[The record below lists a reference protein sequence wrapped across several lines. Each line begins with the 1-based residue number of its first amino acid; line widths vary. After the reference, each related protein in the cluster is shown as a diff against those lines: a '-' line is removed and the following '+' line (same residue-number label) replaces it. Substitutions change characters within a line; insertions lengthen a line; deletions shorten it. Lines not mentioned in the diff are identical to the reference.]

1 MHAIS
6 TIAAA
11 ALFVA
16 PAHTQDAPPTLPPVT
31 PPSLT
36 DAVPFTFAPPKAWT
50 GGITLPTGQDL
61 AMELHL
67 EDADGTPTL
76 YFSVPAQ
83 GVEKFPLD
91 AFTLEDGRLSFTVAF
106 PGMPEAMQPSFDL
119 AVGPDG
125 TLSGP
130 MTQSGMT
137 FEATFESTS
146 DEAIAAAREAARPQT
161 PRPPF
166 PYRTEDVT
174 VEVDADGGGHTL
186 AGTLTLPDAA
196 EFGAGPYPAVVF
208 ITGSGAQDRDETL
221 FDHKPFA
228 VIADHLARRGIASLR
243 CDDRGVYGSTGDPMT
258 ATTLDFADDARAQ
271 VAFLSQ
277 RDDIDE
283 VGLVGHSE
291 GGLIAPIVASDN
303 DDVDFAVLLAGT
315 GVPGKDILIEQTA
328 ALLTAGGL
336 PPAMVENAKGIQTEL
351 LETYAA
357 GAEPETLRELTAD
370 LIRAQSILP
379 VDDET
384 MQALLDGA
392 LAPFESNWMRQFVTL
407 DPRDYLPKVTQP
419 VLVLNGSNDLQVLT
433 DQNVPEIEKALAHN
447 PDVTVTVFDGLNHL
461 FQRSETGA
469 ISEYATITTTI
480 EPEVLEAIADWIA
493 ARTDDE

>member
-1 MHAIS
+1 MHAVS
-6 TIAAA
+6 NLVAA

-16 PAHTQDAPPTLPPVT
+16 PAHTLDAPPATPAVT
-31 PPSLT
+31 PPSIT
-36 DAVPFTFAPPKAWT
+36 DAVPFTFAPPKVWT

-67 EDADGTPTL
+67 EDADGAPTL

-83 GVEKFPLD
+83 GVEKLPLD
-91 AFTLEDGRLSFTVAF
+91 TFAIEDGRLEFTVAF

-119 AVGPDG
+119 AIGPDG
-125 TLSGP
+125 SLDGT
-130 MTQSGMT
+130 MTQNNMT
-137 FEATFESTS
+137 FDATFASTS

-161 PRPPF
+161 PKPPF

-186 AGTLTLPDAA
+186 AGTLTLPDPEAH
-196 EFGAGPYPAVVF
+196 GDGPYPAVVF

-291 GGLIAPIVASDN
+291 GGLIAPIVAADS

-315 GVPGKDILIEQTA
+315 GVPGRDILLEQTA

-336 PPAMVENAKGIQTEL
+336 PPAMVENSTSIQAEL
-351 LETYAA
+351 LDAYIA
-357 GAEPETLRELTAD
+357 GAEPETLRELIAK
-370 LIRAQSILP
+370 LIRSQSM
-379 VDDET
+379 VAFDDET
-384 MQALLDGA
+384 MQTLIDGNI
-392 LAPFESNWMRQFVTL
+392 APFESNWMRQFVTL
-407 DPRDYLPKVTQP
+407 DPRDYLPRVTQP

-480 EPEVLEAIADWIA
+480 EPEVLETIADWIA
-493 ARTDDE
+493 ARTADE